1 MIGSTG
7 IDRLGTP
14 PHGGWKGKNMV
25 RNHFTIDGYNVY
37 AEKFSGVNEMMQISE
52 GRSVPS
58 YYKNTESSLK
68 SSNYGFREHFYG
80 VESFED
86 AKKILIT
93 GGANVKDVEKVRA
106 SSFKSKKSTMVS
118 SKYGQFVNMPAYIAG
133 DERNMFRITRQ
144 TTAKPV
150 NVVIDMTAECYRRN
164 DDFKRAG
171 LEIIKRITE
180 LEKDHMVSLHLFWNT
195 SALSPAQM
203 RRKGKSSCTAIVKSV
218 TIKNAG
224 AMFSPARVS
233 GGLTTAVFRVFAFL
247 HYISCPDLP
256 RSEYTEELGYMLP
269 KSTSRKIAEKLFTNM
284 EYFRIVD
291 FM

>member
-1 MIGSTG
+1 
-7 IDRLGTP
+7 
-14 PHGGWKGKNMV
+14 MV
-25 RNHFTIDGYNVY
+25 RSQFSIDNYTVY
-37 AEKFSGVNEMMQISE
+37 AEKFSGVNELMKVVE

-58 YYKNTESSLK
+58 YYRNTESSLK
-68 SSNYGFREHFYG
+68 SDNYGFRSSFYG
-80 VESFED
+80 VENYEA
-86 AKKILIT
+86 AKDLLIT

-106 SSFKSKKSTMVS
+106 TSFKAKKSTLTQ

-144 TTAKPV
+144 TTAKQV
-150 NVVIDMTAECYRRN
+150 NVVIDMTAECFRRN

-171 LEIIKRITE
+171 LKIVKRITE
-180 LEKDHMVSLHLFWNT
+180 LEKTNMVSLHLFWTT
-195 SALSPAQM
+195 SALSPKQM
-203 RRKGKSSCTAIVKSV
+203 RKKGKNGCTIIAKSA

-224 AMFSPARVS
+224 AMFSPARVA
-233 GGLTTAVFRVFAFL
+233 GGLTTSVFRVFAFL

-256 RSEYTEELGYMLP
+256 RSEYTEELGYMPSLE
-269 KSTSRKIAEKLFTNM
+269 TSKKIAEKLFTNM

>member
-1 MIGSTG
+1 MI
-7 IDRLGTP
+7 
-14 PHGGWKGKNMV
+14 K
-25 RNHFTIDGYNVY
+25 NHFTIDGYNVH
-37 AEKFSGVNEMMQISE
+37 AEKFSGVNELMKVID
-52 GRSVPS
+52 GRSVPKFYQHFES
-58 YYKNTESSLK
+58 VLKGTYYN
-68 SSNYGFREHFYG
+68 EHNKRFYG
-80 VESFED
+80 VEGFED
-86 AKKILIT
+86 AKEVLIS

-106 SSFKSKKSTMVS
+106 TCFQSKKSTLKA

-144 TTAKPV
+144 TTAKPI
-150 NVVIDMTAECYRRN
+150 NIVVDMTAECYRRN

-171 LEIIKRITE
+171 LEIVKKISK
-180 LEKDHMVSLHLFWNT
+180 LEKDHMVTLHLFWANSSLS
-195 SALSPAQM
+195 SAQKK
-203 RRKGKSSCTAIVKSV
+203 RKGSATIIAKSA

-256 RSEYTEELGYMLP
+256 ASERNEQLGCTI
-269 KSTSRKIAEKLFTNM
+269 SEDTARKIAEKMFTNM
-284 EYFRIVD
+284 EYLRIVD